1 MKVTD
6 LETEG
11 KMEFEITANGQSMTQ
26 DMNYTMVYSED
37 PFFTQMEVSSV
48 DEKIEMYLEEEFA
61 YIFIPENEQWIKA
74 NVSDVPEFTEMANGD
89 LLKEDIDRLK
99 EYADLFELEKVKD
112 DYVLTLNV
120 SKENDGKG
128 KEFIAELLTEL
139 MSSESGISEENTTIN
154 SLEYN
159 LVFDSEFML
168 KSSEGTVDVQQE
180 VDGDTQQYIAKIGA
194 TYTNVNKVA
203 DEDLKVPTDIT
214 ENAIEF

>member
-1 MKVTD
+1 M
-6 LETEG
+6 
-11 KMEFEITANGQSMTQ
+11 IRYAQ
-26 DMNYTMVYSED
+26 
-37 PFFTQMEVSSV
+37 
-48 DEKIEMYLEEEFA
+48 KIERGSF
-61 YIFIPENEQWIKA
+61 
-74 NVSDVPEFTEMANGD
+74 
-89 LLKEDIDRLK
+89 
-99 EYADLFELEKVKD
+99 
-112 DYVLTLNV
+112 
-120 SKENDGKG
+120 
-128 KEFIAELLTEL
+128 
-139 MSSESGISEENTTIN
+139 